1 MRVVLQVLIQR
12 QREFHLAIS
21 FGRINTGK
29 RKAVCVMPVISVQFD
44 KGQVGHGIN
53 STFKHAQSFIAPSL
67 LGYGKREVL
76 ITSGDISG
84 KCGLGEGSP
93 QCTIA
98 RRVAFKADKH
108 AVVAL
113 SVLIELTVFDT
124 VIDNFRVNAT
134 AGQIRK
140 NTPVISVS
148 GWQLEWLRLMFC
160 YRRGVL
166 PVTSR
171 GRSDDL
177 RHSVWEGKAAH

>member
-1 MRVVLQVLIQR
+1 
-12 QREFHLAIS
+12 
-21 FGRINTGK
+21 
-29 RKAVCVMPVISVQFD
+29 MPVISVQFD

-67 LGYGKREVL
+67 LGYGKREAL
-76 ITSGDISG
+76 ITAWDISG
-84 KCGLGEGSP
+84 KGGLGEGSP
-93 QCTIA
+93 QSAIVRLVTL
-98 RRVAFKADKH
+98 KADKH
-108 AVVAL
+108 TVMAVC
-113 SVLIELTVFDT
+113 VLIELAVLDA
-124 VIDNFRVNAT
+124 VVDDLWINASV
-134 AGQIRK
+134 GQIRK